1 MLIVASDITTEV
13 YYSRVTERFKQ
24 AKLSQGE
31 IDADSALQLYAA
43 PLVLGY
49 YAVSERRGE
58 MTWASP
64 NEGTVHYAQASDLVV
79 ALVQLEPDEAL
90 VQRFLDVVCE
100 LIEIVCG
107 PLASYVLGKRSANH
121 RQIGQLLDR
130 ACSSVLTDQ
139 LPPLLYPERVFL
151 SQQIHKSTMEPLAK
165 LWTGLDAIMA
175 ILSHSRVVRS
185 FRLRGNMTPGC
196 IRLLSS
202 MYVEL
207 ASPTVLFLPTQH
219 GKRMFLAEQVEVYKD
234 INLLVLSPLRP
245 DEGERTVLAD
255 LYHWEEL
262 LLHLSRHR
270 DKRGTQ

>member
-13 YYSRVTERFKQ
+13 YYSHVTERFKR
-24 AKLSQGE
+24 AKLSQNEDE
-31 IDADSALQLYAA
+31 IDADTALQLYAA

-49 YAVSERRGE
+49 YAISERRGE
-58 MTWASP
+58 MSWSSP
-64 NEGTVHYAQASDLVV
+64 NEGTVYYAQASDLVV

-90 VQRFLDVVCE
+90 VQRYLDVITE
-100 LIEIVCG
+100 LIEMVCG
-107 PLASYVLGKRSANH
+107 PLASYALGKRSPNH
-121 RQIGQLLDR
+121 HQIGQLLDR
-130 ACSSVLTDQ
+130 ACSSVLQSDQ

-175 ILSHSRVVRS
+175 ILSHNRVVRS
-185 FRLRGNMTPGC
+185 FRLRGNITPGC

-202 MYVEL
+202 IYVEL
-207 ASPTVLFLPTQH
+207 TTPIVLFLPTQH
-219 GKRMFLAEQVEVYKD
+219 GKRMFLAERVDLYKD
-234 INLLVLSPLRP
+234 IDLLVLSPLRP

-270 DKRGTQ
+270 DQ